1 MMYQCTKS
9 HCLRTKL
16 LSLQVLLPVA
26 VVVYKLVIVALTL
39 ERTSV
44 RSLIVRNA
52 NTSKL

>member
-1 MMYQCTKS
+1 M
-9 HCLRTKL
+9 

-39 ERTSV
+39 EHTSV